1 MHRLDPFALIASL
14 PSPSRNSIEL
24 GPLTL
29 RMYGLCI
36 ALGVIA
42 AVAIAGR
49 RWTARG
55 GDPATFSNLAMWA
68 VPAGVIGARVY
79 HVATDFQKYDN
90 DLVRALKIWKGGLSI
105 WGAIAGGVVGIWLY
119 SRRHGH
125 RLRDLL
131 DTVAPGLAVAQ
142 AVGRFGNWFNQELFG
157 KPTDLPWGLEIDL
170 EHRPRG
176 YEANDTF
183 HPTFLYELLWNLL
196 VVAVLIKAE
205 RRFRLKGGQVFALY
219 GALYCLGRFWIE
231 LIRIDFATEVA
242 GLRINVWTSIVLFA
256 VSVTVLVLVG
266 RRERARD
273 ASAEPGDG
281 SSSEDTEDPRS
292 QDRPHS
298 DDPTDDADEEG
309 EAAEEDA
316 EAGTDGDT
324 AATGPM
330 PVARPASPPS
340 E

>member
-1 MHRLDPFALIASL
+1 MHRFDPLTLIASI

-42 AVAIAGR
+42 AVSIAGR

-68 VPAGVIGARVY
+68 VPAGVIGARIY
-79 HVATDFQKYDN
+79 HVATDIEKYDN

-105 WGAIAGGVVGIWLY
+105 WGAVGGGVIGIWLY
-119 SRRHGH
+119 ARHNRL

-131 DTVAPGLAVAQ
+131 DTLAPGLAAGQ

-157 KPTDLPWGLEIDL
+157 RPTDLPWGLEIDL

-196 VVAVLIKAE
+196 VVAVLIKAQ
-205 RRFRLKGGQVFALY
+205 RRFKLKGGQVFALY

-231 LIRIDFATEVA
+231 LIRIDFATKVA
-242 GLRINVWTSIVLFA
+242 GLRINVWTSIVLFV
-256 VSVTVLVLVG
+256 VSVTAVVLVG

-273 ASAEPGDG
+273 ASAEAGDD
-281 SSSEDTEDPRS
+281 SPSQNTEDTRS
-292 QDRPHS
+292 QDRADS
-298 DDPTDDADEEG
+298 DDPTGAETADEADEG
-309 EAAEEDA
+309 EDPA
-316 EAGTDGDT
+316 
-324 AATGPM
+324 AATGPV

>member
-1 MHRLDPFALIASL
+1 
-14 PSPSRNSIEL
+14 
-24 GPLTL
+24 
-29 RMYGLCI
+29 MYGLCI

-42 AVAIAGR
+42 GVAIAGK

-68 VPAGVIGARVY
+68 VPAGVIGARIY
-79 HVATDFQKYDN
+79 HVATDFAKYDN

-105 WGAIAGGVVGIWLY
+105 WGAVAGGIVGIWLFA
-119 SRRHGH
+119 RHNKL

-131 DTVAPGLAVAQ
+131 DAVAPGLAAAQ

-183 HPTFLYELLWNLL
+183 HPTFLYEMLWNLL
-196 VVAVLIKAE
+196 VMVVLIRAE
-205 RRFRLKGGQVFALY
+205 RRFKLKGGQVFALY

-242 GLRINVWTSIVLFA
+242 GLRINVWTSIVLFV
-256 VSVTVLVLVG
+256 VSVTALILVG
-266 RRERARD
+266 RREQARD
-273 ASAEPGDG
+273 TAAEAPTAQ
-281 SSSEDTEDPRS
+281 ENDTD
-292 QDRPHS
+292 
-298 DDPTDDADEEG
+298 TDDGDIEVEAPTADNRG
-309 EAAEEDA
+309 
-316 EAGTDGDT
+316 EAGTEG
-324 AATGPM
+324 ATGPV

>member
-1 MHRLDPFALIASL
+1 VPSSVVNTLIASI
-14 PSPSRNSIEL
+14 PSPGRSSIEI

-42 AVAIAGR
+42 AVMIGGK

-68 VPAGVIGARVY
+68 VPAGVLGARIY

-105 WGAIAGGVVGIWLY
+105 WGAIGGGVIGIWLY
-119 SRRHGH
+119 SWHHRH

-131 DTVAPGLAVAQ
+131 DTVAPGLAAAQ
-142 AVGRFGNWFNQELFG
+142 AVGRLGNWFNQELFG
-157 KPTDLPWGLEIDL
+157 KPTDLPWGLEIDP
-170 EHRPRG
+170 EHRPAG
-176 YEANDTF
+176 YAANETF

-196 VVAVLIKAE
+196 VVALLVRAE
-205 RRFRLKGGQVFALY
+205 RRFKLKGGQVFALY
-219 GALYCLGRFWIE
+219 GALYCFGRFWIE

-242 GLRINVWTSIVLFA
+242 GLRINVWTSIVLFG
-256 VSVTVLVLVG
+256 VSVAALVLIG
-266 RRERARD
+266 RRERARALASDED
-273 ASAEPGDG
+273 A
-281 SSSEDTEDPRS
+281 EDTDSAGGAATDP
-292 QDRPHS
+292 D
-298 DDPTDDADEEG
+298 TDTDSDADRASDTDGG
-309 EAAEEDA
+309 EAATDPA
-316 EAGTDGDT
+316 PAG
-324 AATGPM
+324 
-330 PVARPASPPS
+330 RPASQPS